1 MSFLLIKNKKLEKEV
16 LDMDFVYALIIVV
29 AVLAIA
35 IGVLYAVR
43 KNYISSKDLEIIKN
57 VFNLSTAIIDE
68 LNLKQEDLIMQISQI
83 VLSSLDFA
91 IVISNNNDEI
101 KDAAYNQA
109 CQLCSD
115 FKIELTESRKMIIKQ
130 LIEIGM
136 SNIYE
141 LDEQTSKYVR
151 A

>member
-1 MSFLLIKNKKLEKEV
+1 
-16 LDMDFVYALIIVV
+16 MDFVYALIIVV

-136 SNIYE
+136 SNIYK

-151 A
+151 V

>member
-1 MSFLLIKNKKLEKEV
+1 
-16 LDMDFVYALIIVV
+16 
-29 AVLAIA
+29 
-35 IGVLYAVR
+35 
-43 KNYISSKDLEIIKN
+43 
-57 VFNLSTAIIDE
+57 
-68 LNLKQEDLIMQISQI
+68 MQISQI

-136 SNIYE
+136 NNIYK